1 MRKIFINITLI
12 LIGFLCLF
20 LQTNFF
26 SWFTIHG
33 ISPNLFIIYILFIGL
48 FGSKSMGIIYG
59 SVCGIILDLLFKQNV
74 GINLTGLVIVALMGI
89 MFNKNFSKDSK
100 ITIIFMIF
108 CSTIVF
114 EVVLYFLNYAIY
126 SINIEMTSFIKILV
140 IETIYNIILSIILY
154 PLLQKFGYYIENEY
168 KGDKI
173 LTRYF

>member
-1 MRKIFINITLI
+1 
-12 LIGFLCLF
+12 
-20 LQTNFF
+20 
-26 SWFTIHG
+26 
-33 ISPNLFIIYILFIGL
+33 
-48 FGSKSMGIIYG
+48 MGIIYG